1 MTDRSIDT
9 IDTLVLDWIVR
20 SGHISTFAKLP
31 TSAAYLDEAER
42 KSFVFRAEVSKSI
55 KAGRILEAIEMIGGI
70 NLYHE
75 KNEIEIGSF
84 KLTSTRTLELS
95 HCPPLNLNQILFLL
109 HLQHFIELIRQKNT
123 TAALSFVQ
131 TALIPSA
138 SPELEQILQEVLGVL
153 VYTDPESSPLAWL
166 FEQPKRYS
174 ALASLTNSSLFHL
187 HLRFQQPRVSPLET
201 FLKHVRVF
209 DELVQEIGGIGN
221 ELDDRKWAVV
231 RDLLD
236 GAGSGFIKTVKTD

>member
-31 TSAAYLDEAER
+31 TSATYLNEAER

-55 KAGRILEAIEMIGGI
+55 KAGRIAEAIEMIGGI
-70 NLYHE
+70 NLHHE
-75 KNEIEIGSF
+75 LNEIGSF
-84 KLTSTRTLELS
+84 KLTSTRTLELAQ
-95 HCPPLNLNQILFLL
+95 CPPLNLNQLLFLL
-109 HLQHFIELIRQKNT
+109 RLQHFIELIRQKNT
-123 TAALSFVQ
+123 PAALSFVQ
-131 TALIPSA
+131 TTLIPSA

-201 FLKHVRVF
+201 FLKHVKVF

-231 RDLLD
+231 KDLLA